1 MSTLCRAQL
10 LLESEQHEALAEIA
24 QQEGRSISELVREII
39 RQHLIARDKEAIR
52 RQELQAIEELA
63 QICARLKEEHGV
75 YPSDLL
81 AEVRAER
88 EEEMER
94 LWRGEA

>member
-1 MSTLCRAQL
+1 MSTLHRAQI
-10 LLESEQHEALAEIA
+10 LLESEQHEALTEIA
-24 QQEGRSISELVREII
+24 QQEGSSISELVREIV
-39 RQHLIARDKEAIR
+39 RKHLVERDEETR
-52 RQELQAIEELA
+52 RQREMQAIKGLR
-63 QICARLKEEHGV
+63 QIRKRLEEEHGV
-75 YPSDLL
+75 YRGDLL